1 MSNSQLI
8 PKVHFSMVRSFLS
21 FKIMTWDPDSIL
33 STARPNRSK
42 SYQGKISQKTKLLLT
57 ILAEFYI
64 FKSQSASK
72 VPYKEKEIE
81 KKYFTIGEVADEL
94 RVATSLIRF
103 WESEFDII
111 KPKKNRKGNRQF
123 TKEDIKN
130 VKLIYHLVKEKG
142 YTLQG
147 ARDFIK
153 NDVDVASDKI
163 ELIESL
169 KRIKGFLQKLR
180 EDLPE

>member
-1 MSNSQLI
+1 M
-8 PKVHFSMVRSFLS
+8 
-21 FKIMTWDPDSIL
+21 
-33 STARPNRSK
+33 
-42 SYQGKISQKTKLLLT
+42 
-57 ILAEFYI
+57 
-64 FKSQSASK
+64 
-72 VPYKEKEIE
+72 PYKEREIE
-81 KKYFTIGEVADEL
+81 KKYFTIGEVADQL
-94 RVATSLIRF
+94 NVATSLIRF

-142 YTLQG
+142 YTLHG

-153 NDVDVASDKI
+153 NDVEAASNKI

-169 KRIKGFLQKLR
+169 KSVKSFLQKMR
-180 EDLPE
+180 GDLP